1 MCASTAKASQRAGG
15 SHHWDPGLAS
25 ASRGWVLA
33 TSPPPGQLPAKPAQG
48 PWVESRW
55 LHGRSAAC
63 PPLLPHSMADK
74 NGALKCT
81 FSAPGHSTS
90 LLQGL
95 AMLRA
100 QGQLLDIM
108 LTVNRETFHAHKV
121 VLAACSDYF
130 RCAGPRCGVGA
141 PPVPEGPSQG
151 CASSC
156 IQPRMALRER
166 G

>member
-1 MCASTAKASQRAGG
+1 MPPLPRPASGQVAVTTGTQVRLPLLGDGFWQLHLHPGAASCQAC
-15 SHHWDPGLAS
+15 S
-25 ASRGWVLA
+25 
-33 TSPPPGQLPAKPAQG
+33 G

-95 AMLRA
+95 AALRA
-100 QGQLLDIM
+100 QGQLLDVV

-130 RCAGPRCGVGA
+130 RCAGPRGGVGA

>member
-1 MCASTAKASQRAGG
+1 MCLRCQGQPAGRWQSSLGPRSGFRFSGMG
-15 SHHWDPGLAS
+15 SGNF
-25 ASRGWVLA
+25 
-33 TSPPPGQLPAKPAQG
+33 TSPQGQLPAKPAQG

-95 AMLRA
+95 ATLRA
-100 QGQLLDIM
+100 QGQLLDVV

-130 RCAGPRCGVGA
+130 RCAGPRGGVGA